1 MLTASASRF
10 FFREEIEAYREKYKY
25 FQTFDPDFPV
35 TQVLLKDPLA
45 NNENA
50 FGSFLVFRKLEQDVK
65 GFKRQERRIA
75 EKMNLENDEVVGAVM
90 VGRFEDGT
98 PYALSHEDGI
108 LDNLT
113 NNFTYGKEVGKCPFL
128 NHIRATN
135 ERDSASRSM
144 IMARRGIPYGAVS
157 DIEDTG
163 ENKKGLLFMSFQSN
177 IKNQFEAS
185 QLRANEKKDPIIG
198 QNSIFTAEASCF
210 GDDTANLQMDFKNF
224 VTLKGG
230 EYFFAPSIPYLKTLN

>member
-1 MLTASASRF
+1 M
-10 FFREEIEAYREKYKY
+10 
-25 FQTFDPDFPV
+25 